1 MRILLAMDDSPCS
14 QAAMRNVLTQF
25 RTQDTEIRVLSVVE
39 PISVYI
45 SADAFP
51 HFTPQVAEIEEE
63 RKTQATDLVKQVA
76 GKLREAGFK
85 ASETV
90 DYGDAKTK
98 IVDTATDWPADLIV
112 LGSHG
117 WKGLNR
123 FLLGSVS
130 DAVARHAP
138 CSVEIVREPPV
149 PDATKDQK

>member
-1 MRILLAMDDSPCS
+1 
-14 QAAMRNVLTQF
+14 MRNVLTQF

-85 ASETV
+85 ASEAV
-90 DYGDAKTK
+90 DVGDAKTK

-149 PDATKDQK
+149 RDATKNQK